1 VAHPTLETL
10 ATPGV
15 APFVAARLLR
25 AHAGTLLRTTLA
37 WHVFDVGGRAFDLGL
52 LGVFEFLPVIP
63 LGLVAGAV
71 ADAYDRTR
79 VAAGAQVGIALAA
92 AFLAALGES
101 DLAALFAIAFATAV
115 FGAFEMPALASILPG
130 LVPRER
136 FPSAVSLVAALRN
149 AGWVSGPLV
158 AGFLIDAA
166 GVRAA
171 YALSAAL
178 SGVSALALLVLPR
191 SAGGSSRRE
200 VSLAA
205 IREGIAFVRRER
217 SVLGAMTLDLF
228 AVIFAGATA
237 LLPVYAEEILQVGP
251 RGYGLLS
258 AGLTIGTFAMSAVLV
273 TLPPLVRPGRALL
286 VAVAVFGVATIAFG
300 FSRWFPLSL
309 GALVVAGMA
318 DEVSMVARTTI
329 IQLATPDA
337 LRGRVSAVNAIFV
350 GASNELG
357 AAESGFL
364 AAATSATFSVVF
376 GGVACLG
383 VLAAVA
389 RRAPEL
395 RGFRVTAISG

>member
-1 VAHPTLETL
+1 MPHPTLEAL
-10 ATPGV
+10 ATRGV
-15 APFVAARLLR
+15 APFAAARLLR

-37 WHVFDVGGRAFDLGL
+37 WHVFDIGGSAFDLGL
-52 LGVFEFLPVIP
+52 LGLFEFLPVIP

-71 ADAYDRTR
+71 ADSYDRRR
-79 VAAGAQVGIALAA
+79 VAGAAQVGIALSAA
-92 AFLAALGES
+92 VLAALGEPR
-101 DLAALFAIAFATAV
+101 LALLFALGFASAA

-149 AGWVSGPLV
+149 VGWVSGPVV

-166 GVRAA
+166 GVGAA
-171 YALSAAL
+171 YLLSAAL
-178 SGVSALALLVLPR
+178 TGVSALALAGLPR
-191 SAGGSSRRE
+191 APTEGVRRE
-200 VSLAA
+200 VSFAA

-217 SVLGAMTLDLF
+217 VVLGAMTLDLF

-237 LLPVYAEEILQVGP
+237 LLPVYAEEILHVGP

-258 AGLTIGTFAMSAVLV
+258 AGLTIGTFAMSALLV
-273 TLPPLVRPGRALL
+273 TIPPIARPGRALL

-300 FSRWFPLSL
+300 FSRWLPLSL
-309 GALVVAGMA
+309 AGLIVAGMA
-318 DEVSMVARTTI
+318 DEVSMVARATI

-337 LRGRVSAVNAIFV
+337 LRGRVSSVNAIFI

-364 AAATSATFSVVF
+364 AAATSAVFSVVF
-376 GGVACLG
+376 GGFACLG
-383 VLAAVA
+383 VLALVA

-395 RGFRVTAISG
+395 RTFRVR